1 MSMNFL
7 IMPFSDF
14 HIFELYEVSDIVIN
28 KCSTRHLLINKALI
42 TNRCLLVK
50 TLKMF
55 RIPCMLQD
63 FSLLCLE
70 FVIAWPDD
78 SGYDVRS
85 FPVGAQFSMRGIF
98 SCRQELL

>member
-1 MSMNFL
+1 MNFL
-7 IMPFSDF
+7 TMPFSDF
-14 HIFELYEVSDIVIN
+14 HIFELYEMHDIVIK
-28 KCSTRHLLINKALI
+28 KCSTRYLLINKALI
-42 TNRCLLVK
+42 TNRHLLVK

-63 FSLLCLE
+63 FSLFCLE

-78 SGYDVRS
+78 SGYNVGT
-85 FPVGAQFSMRGIF
+85 FPVGAQFSMCWIF